1 MSNQIDGQTILPPLK
16 CKAEKKITRGIDLK
30 NQAASAEPKEEVNAA
45 AEQSMSGFGGGWS
58 GPSSAKASPAPAS
71 SAPSQKK
78 PAASAPAPPAKVGA
92 TNAGS
97 NTTDQQPQKYHALVV
112 DSGAIIKHSAFS
124 TLHNAAETYYTVPAV
139 LDEIRD
145 AKAREHLDNLPF
157 ELQTRVPTAEAMKAM
172 SDFSRLTGDYRSLS
186 SVDMQVLALL
196 YDLGKFKLCY
206 VLLKE
211 DARTNGSF

>member
-1 MSNQIDGQTILPPLK
+1 
-16 CKAEKKITRGIDLK
+16 
-30 NQAASAEPKEEVNAA
+30 
-45 AEQSMSGFGGGWS
+45 MSGFGGGWS
-58 GPSSAKASPAPAS
+58 GPSSAKGSQDATSKQKPASPSVPAPA
-71 SAPSQKK
+71 
-78 PAASAPAPPAKVGA
+78 
-92 TNAGS
+92 T
-97 NTTDQQPQKYHALVV
+97 TTDQQQPPPPRYHALVV

-124 TLHNAAETYYTVPAV
+124 TLHNAAESYYTVPAV

-196 YDLGKFKLCY
+196 YDLGAF
-206 VLLKE
+206 
-211 DARTNGSF
+211 DM

>member
-1 MSNQIDGQTILPPLK
+1 
-16 CKAEKKITRGIDLK
+16 
-30 NQAASAEPKEEVNAA
+30 
-45 AEQSMSGFGGGWS
+45 MSGFGGGWS
-58 GPSSAKASPAPAS
+58 GPSSAKASPAAAS
-71 SAPSQKK
+71 SVPIQKK
-78 PAASAPAPPAKVGA
+78 PATSGAPTPPAKVGNAA
-92 TNAGS
+92 TTAS
-97 NTTDQQPQKYHALVV
+97 NDSNGADQPQKYHALVV

-124 TLHNAAETYYTVPAV
+124 TLHNAAGSYYTVPAV

-196 YDLGKFKLCY
+196 YDLG
-206 VLLKE
+206 E
-211 DARTNGSF
+211 SFVFLE

>member
-1 MSNQIDGQTILPPLK
+1 
-16 CKAEKKITRGIDLK
+16 
-30 NQAASAEPKEEVNAA
+30 
-45 AEQSMSGFGGGWS
+45 MSGFGGGWS
-58 GPSSAKASPAPAS
+58 GPSSTKASPAPAS
-71 SAPSQKK
+71 PAPPSQKK
-78 PAASAPAPPAKVGA
+78 PTASAPAPPAKVGA
-92 TNAGS
+92 TNADS
-97 NTTDQQPQKYHALVV
+97 NTTTDQQPQKYHALVV

-196 YDLGKFKLCY
+196 YDLGKFQSC
-206 VLLKE
+206 
-211 DARTNGSF
+211 

>member
-1 MSNQIDGQTILPPLK
+1 
-16 CKAEKKITRGIDLK
+16 
-30 NQAASAEPKEEVNAA
+30 
-45 AEQSMSGFGGGWS
+45 MSGFGGGWS
-58 GPSSAKASPAPAS
+58 GPSSTKASAAASSKQKPAATSASSVPAPA
-71 SAPSQKK
+71 
-78 PAASAPAPPAKVGA
+78 
-92 TNAGS
+92 T
-97 NTTDQQPQKYHALVV
+97 TTDQQQPPPPRYHALVV

-124 TLHNAAETYYTVPAV
+124 TLHNAAESYYTVPAV

-196 YDLGKFKLCY
+196 YDLGAC
-206 VLLKE
+206 V
-211 DARTNGSF
+211 

>member
-1 MSNQIDGQTILPPLK
+1 
-16 CKAEKKITRGIDLK
+16 
-30 NQAASAEPKEEVNAA
+30 
-45 AEQSMSGFGGGWS
+45 MSGFGGGWS
-58 GPSSAKASPAPAS
+58 GPSSAKIPPAPAS
-71 SAPSQKK
+71 SAPPSQKK
-78 PAASAPAPPAKVGA
+78 SAASHTSSAPASPAKVGA
-92 TNAGS
+92 TTTS
-97 NTTDQQPQKYHALVV
+97 NCNGTDQQPQKYHALVV

-157 ELQTRVPTAEAMKAM
+157 ELQTRVPTAEAVKAM

-196 YDLGKFKLCY
+196 YDLGKFKSY
-206 VLLKE
+206 
-211 DARTNGSF
+211 

>member
-1 MSNQIDGQTILPPLK
+1 
-16 CKAEKKITRGIDLK
+16 
-30 NQAASAEPKEEVNAA
+30 
-45 AEQSMSGFGGGWS
+45 MSGFGGGWS

-71 SAPSQKK
+71 SASPSQKK
-78 PAASAPAPPAKVGA
+78 SAASHSPSAKVGA

-97 NTTDQQPQKYHALVV
+97 NASTADQQPQKYHALVV

-196 YDLGKFKLCY
+196 YDLGKFRSY
-206 VLLKE
+206 
-211 DARTNGSF
+211 

>member
-1 MSNQIDGQTILPPLK
+1 
-16 CKAEKKITRGIDLK
+16 
-30 NQAASAEPKEEVNAA
+30 
-45 AEQSMSGFGGGWS
+45 MSGFGGGWS
-58 GPSSAKASPAPAS
+58 GPSSTKASPAPAS
-71 SAPSQKK
+71 PAPPSQKK

-92 TNAGS
+92 TTAG
-97 NTTDQQPQKYHALVV
+97 NTTTDQQPQKYHALVV

-196 YDLGKFKLCY
+196 YDLGKFQSY
-206 VLLKE
+206 
-211 DARTNGSF
+211 

>member
-1 MSNQIDGQTILPPLK
+1 
-16 CKAEKKITRGIDLK
+16 
-30 NQAASAEPKEEVNAA
+30 
-45 AEQSMSGFGGGWS
+45 MSGFGGGWS
-58 GPSSAKASPAPAS
+58 GPSSTKASPAPAS
-71 SAPSQKK
+71 PAPPSQKK
-78 PAASAPAPPAKVGA
+78 PTASAPAPPAKVGA
-92 TNAGS
+92 TNADS
-97 NTTDQQPQKYHALVV
+97 NTTTDQQPQKYHALVV

-196 YDLGKFKLCY
+196 YDLGESFCLPGMTLTH
-206 VLLKE
+206 VLLLDYCVCVIFCWSIFFFRSKISVLTTPY
-211 DARTNGSF
+211 A

>member
-1 MSNQIDGQTILPPLK
+1 
-16 CKAEKKITRGIDLK
+16 
-30 NQAASAEPKEEVNAA
+30 
-45 AEQSMSGFGGGWS
+45 MSGFGGGWS
-58 GPSSAKASPAPAS
+58 GPSSTKASQDASSKQKPASPSSVPAPA
-71 SAPSQKK
+71 
-78 PAASAPAPPAKVGA
+78 
-92 TNAGS
+92 
-97 NTTDQQPQKYHALVV
+97 TTMDQQQQPPRYHALVV

-124 TLHNAAETYYTVPAV
+124 TLHNAAESYYTVPAV

-196 YDLGKFKLCY
+196 YDLGAF
-206 VLLKE
+206 
-211 DARTNGSF
+211 DM

>member
-1 MSNQIDGQTILPPLK
+1 
-16 CKAEKKITRGIDLK
+16 
-30 NQAASAEPKEEVNAA
+30 
-45 AEQSMSGFGGGWS
+45 MSGFGGGWS
-58 GPSSAKASPAPAS
+58 GPSSVKASPAPALP
-71 SAPSQKK
+71 APPSQKK
-78 PAASAPAPPAKVGA
+78 SAASPSPSAPAPPAKVGA

-97 NTTDQQPQKYHALVV
+97 NTDQQPQKYHALVV

-157 ELQTRVPTAEAMKAM
+157 ELQTRVPTAEAVKAM

-196 YDLGKFKLCY
+196 YDLGKFKL
-206 VLLKE
+206 
-211 DARTNGSF
+211 